1 MHSLIPYR
9 VAEKPE
15 VIFED
20 ADLIVV
26 LKPVGI
32 TVIPDRIHTERA
44 TVQSIL
50 EKEYGKLFVVHRIDK
65 GTSGIMCFARNEAA
79 HRNLSLQFQNH
90 TVKKIYRAIVKG
102 RMKQKEGIVDAPL
115 AENTVRPGTMLIHK
129 RGKDAIS
136 HYWVEEEFKHAT
148 LVKVEIKTGRTH
160 QIRVHMASLGNPLL
174 VDEVYAKAPGF
185 FFSSIKKNYKQTDE
199 EERPTIARLTL
210 HASSLTLVHPT
221 LGKEM
226 TFETKL
232 PKDMEVVLKLLR
244 RYDS

>member
-1 MHSLIPYR
+1 MTG
-9 VAEKPE
+9 KPE
-15 VIFED
+15 VIF
-20 ADLIVV
+20 ADNDIVV
-26 LKPVGI
+26 VNKPVGL
-32 TVIPDRIHTERA
+32 TVIPDRILTEKA
-44 TVQSIL
+44 TVQTIL
-50 EKEYGKLFVVHRIDK
+50 EKEFGKLFVVHRIDR
-65 GTSGIMCFARNEAA
+65 GTSGVMVFARNESA

-102 RMKQKEGIVDAPL
+102 RLKQSEGIIDAPL

-129 RGKDAIS
+129 RGKEAIS

-174 VDEVYAKAPGF
+174 VDEIYAKAPAF
-185 FFSSIKKNYKQTDE
+185 YFSSIKKNYKQTGE

-210 HASSLTLVHPT
+210 HASSLTLKHPVT
-221 LGKEM
+221 DAEM

-232 PKDMEVVLKLLR
+232 PKDMEIVLKLLR
-244 RYDS
+244 RNDV

>member
-1 MHSLIPYR
+1 

>member
-1 MHSLIPYR
+1 MER
-9 VAEKPE
+9 PE

-20 ADLIVV
+20 NDLIVV
-26 LKPVGI
+26 SKPSGI

-50 EKEYGKLFVVHRIDK
+50 EREYGKLFVVHRIDR
-65 GTSGIMCFARNEAA
+65 GTSGVMCFARNEAA

-90 TVKKIYRAIVKG
+90 TVKKVYRAIVKG
-102 RMKQKEGIVDAPL
+102 RMKQKEGKVDAPI
-115 AENTVRPGTMLIHK
+115 AENTIRPGTMLIHK
-129 RGKDAIS
+129 RGKDALT

-148 LVKVEIKTGRTH
+148 LIKVEIKTGRTH

-174 VDEVYAKAPGF
+174 VDEVYAKAPAF
-185 FFSSIKKNYKQTDE
+185 FFSSVKKNYKQTDK

-210 HASSLTLVHPT
+210 HAAALTLMHPT
-221 LGKEM
+221 SEKEM
-226 TFETKL
+226 TFEAPL

-244 RYDS
+244 RYDV